1 MMRRLTLAFV
11 LVAAMSGGPAMA
23 QDASD
28 DIRAVIS
35 EQIEAFR
42 ADDFERAFTYASPM
56 IKRMFGDSV
65 RFGRMV
71 REGYPMVWRPSDVR
85 FSGLSERGGRTV
97 QSVLVKDGSGALYIV
112 DYEMIAEGDGWR
124 INGVRVRRSGAAG
137 A

>member
-1 MMRRLTLAFV
+1 MRRLTLA
-11 LVAAMSGGPAMA
+11 LALATAMA
-23 QDASD
+23 AGQAAAQNAAA

-35 EQIEAFR
+35 QQIEAFK
-42 ADDFERAFTYASPM
+42 ADDFARAFTYASPN

-71 REGYPMVWRPSDVR
+71 REGYPMVWHPSEVR
-85 FSGLSERGGRTV
+85 FSRLSEEGGRMI
-97 QSVLVKDGSGALYIV
+97 QSVLVKDAGGALFIV

-124 INGVRVRRSGAAG
+124 INGVRVRRTGAAG

>member
-1 MMRRLTLAFV
+1 MRRLTLA
-11 LVAAMSGGPAMA
+11 LALAAAMAAGQATA
-23 QDASD
+23 QNAAE

-35 EQIEAFR
+35 EQIEAFK
-42 ADDFERAFTYASPM
+42 ADDFARAFTYASPN

-85 FSGLSERGGRTV
+85 FSGLSEEGGRTV
-97 QSVLVKDGSGALYIV
+97 QSVLVKDGSGALFIV
-112 DYEMIAEGDGWR
+112 DYDMIAEGDGWR